1 MTRNGEQ
8 QDISVMPVN
17 SQPIMVVQ
25 LGSGDNIELI
35 RWGINTVIEYYTAST
50 GIWNVGTVLSPNSV
64 KDEKTQEAITLAAN
78 TPIRLRDTPTVS
90 GTLVLSTKM
99 YDIEYNA
106 DDLQTAYQFL
116 YGSGIVRDK
125 LYGNIFASGGR
136 QITIQSA
143 MFVIDGFVGF
153 FRNPQTITL
162 DVGDGSPR
170 KDLLLLRK
178 SQADGDVYL
187 AIKRGIPSANPVVP
201 TLTQNTNGI
210 YEIALAEITVQAN
223 STTIVQSDIKDVR
236 ETLFVRNIYSRPFT
250 EDVIITAP
258 AGTSQTTAT
267 VNYTFKRR
275 FTGTIRYYDT
285 TNPEAQ
291 ISLIYRGSYTQP
303 PPGSSPPYIISD
315 RSGNA
320 IVELEIK
327 SNKIPNW
334 TNSEIMLNVWNY
346 YYCTVNSAS
355 TVELQYSVH
364 LYGSRA
370 WLDFGYQY
378 QINMPFSASG
388 SLKIVNDGYSKSDA
402 INVSPLYERRNIEN
416 YQTINLG
423 GTSIASATSRVI
435 INKNE
440 IPFTAEAGETVQFYL
455 RCAVAGSIPAVSLKI
470 RIEGL
475 EYMM

>member
-187 AIKRGIPSANPVVP
+187 AIKRGIPSANPVAP

-236 ETLFVRNIYSRPFT
+236 ETLFVRNIYSRPFV
-250 EDVIITAP
+250 EDVIITVP
-258 AGTSQTTAT
+258 AGATTISST

-275 FTGTIRYYDT
+275 FQGTIRYYDT
-285 TNPEAQ
+285 ADPEAQ
-291 ISLIYRGSYTQP
+291 IQLVYRTSQTQP
-303 PPGSSPPYIISD
+303 PPGSSPPYVISD
-315 RSGNA
+315 LYGNTG
-320 IVELEIK
+320 VELTLK

-334 TNSEIMLNVWNY
+334 TNSEIMLSIYNFFN
-346 YYCTVNSAS
+346 CKVNTAS
-355 TVELQYSVH
+355 TVEIMYGVL

-378 QINMPFSASG
+378 QIEMPFSAAASF
-388 SLKIVNDGYSKSDA
+388 KIVNDGYNKSASFD
-402 INVSPLYERRNIEN
+402 IMPFMERRNIEN
-416 YQTINLG
+416 YQNINLG
-423 GTSIASATSRVI
+423 GTNIASATSDLEI
-435 INKNE
+435 IKNE
-440 IPFTAEAGETVQFYL
+440 IPFTAEAGETVSFIL
-455 RCAVAGSIPAVSLKI
+455 RSSGNATVSLKI

-475 EYMM
+475 EYIM